1 LINWFY
7 LLIAIVAE
15 VIATS
20 TLPATQ
26 SFTKL
31 IPSVV
36 VIAGYCSAIY
46 FLTLTLK
53 AMPVGVAYAVWC
65 GVGVALVALIGWLV
79 LGQKLDTA
87 AVIGLLLIVSG
98 VLTIYLFSSNAPQ

>member
-1 LINWFY
+1 MITWFY
-7 LLIAIVAE
+7 LFIAIIAE

-31 IPSVV
+31 WPSVV
-36 VIAGYCSAIY
+36 VIAGYCAAIY
-46 FLTLTLK
+46 FLTLTLR
-53 AMPVGVAYAVWC
+53 AMPVGVAYAVWS

-79 LGQKLDTA
+79 LGQKLDTPA
-87 AVIGLLLIVSG
+87 IIGLGLIVTG
-98 VLTIYLFSSNAPQ
+98 VLTIHLFSGNVPS

>member
-1 LINWFY
+1 MITWFY
-7 LLIAIVAE
+7 LFIAIVAE

-26 SFTKL
+26 SFTKFW
-31 IPSVV
+31 PSVV
-36 VIAGYCSAIY
+36 VVSGYGTAIY

-53 AMPVGVAYAVWC
+53 AIPVGIAYAVWS

-79 LGQKLDTA
+79 LGQKLDTPA
-87 AVIGLLLIVSG
+87 MIGLAFIVTG
-98 VLTIYLFSSNAPQ
+98 VLTIHLFSGNAPA